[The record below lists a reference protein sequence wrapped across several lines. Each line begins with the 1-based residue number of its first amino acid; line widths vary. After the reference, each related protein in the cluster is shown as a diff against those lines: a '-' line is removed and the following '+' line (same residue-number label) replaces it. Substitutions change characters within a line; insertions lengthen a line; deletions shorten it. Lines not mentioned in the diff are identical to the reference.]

1 MLYTYS
7 VVLWIA
13 VTMRLRICVLLLFT
27 LCTSH
32 SVYCAQP
39 PLVIGVDADL
49 SAVAVDGGVAISR
62 GVELA
67 VEEINAKGGVLG
79 RPLKLVKKDH
89 RGNPARGIHNLK
101 QYSENPDLLAV
112 VGGVHTPVLLAEI
125 DVIHEKNLLM
135 LVPWAAGTPIVDN
148 DHTPNNVFR
157 VSVRDSEAATVLV
170 GYAKKRAIKRVA
182 LVLERTGWGR
192 SNLASLTEAVSQKG
206 IIISSVHWINWQ
218 QTDFSEDISSIKD
231 ESVDAIILV
240 TNVPEGAVVMNEL
253 AAQGMTSTPVVS
265 HWGIAS
271 GEFTSLLDKP
281 IGEFDISVLQ
291 TFHFNHQKNENARQL
306 LASYQNRYGVN
317 DPLTIKGVTGL
328 AHAYDLTH
336 MVAQAANDANSVE
349 VSAVREKLETMATFE
364 GAVKQYSP
372 PFTKERHDALWSND
386 YFMTKFNDKGQLVTT
401 DDR

>member
-1 MLYTYS
+1 
-7 VVLWIA
+7 
-13 VTMRLRICVLLLFT
+13 MRLRICILFLLT

-39 PLVIGVDADL
+39 PLFIGVDADL
-49 SAVAVDGGVAISR
+49 SAVAVDGGVAITR

-67 VEEINAKGGVLG
+67 VEEINAQGGVLG
-79 RPLKLVKKDH
+79 RPLKLVTKDH
-89 RGNPARGIHNLK
+89 RGNPARGIHNLN
-101 QYSENPDLLAV
+101 QYSDNPDLLAV

-125 DVIHEKNLLM
+125 DIIHEKNLLM

-148 DHTPNNVFR
+148 NHTPNNVFR

-170 GYAKKRAIKRVA
+170 GHAKKRGMKRVS

-192 SNLASLTEAVSQKG
+192 SNLASLTEAALLQG
-206 IIISSVHWINWQ
+206 IIVSSVHWINWQ
-218 QTDFSEDISSIKD
+218 QTNFAEDISSIKG
-231 ESVDAIILV
+231 ETVDAIILV

-253 AAQGMTSTPVVS
+253 AAQGMASMPVIS
-265 HWGIAS
+265 HWGVAS
-271 GEFTSLLDKP
+271 GAYTSLLKKP
-281 IGEFDISVLQ
+281 IGDFDVSVLQ
-291 TFHFNHQKNENARQL
+291 TFHFDHQKNERAKQL
-306 LASYQNRYGVN
+306 LAAYQRKYDVN

-336 MVAQAANDANSVE
+336 MVAKAANDANSVQ
-349 VSAVREKLETMATFE
+349 VSAVREKLETMTTVE